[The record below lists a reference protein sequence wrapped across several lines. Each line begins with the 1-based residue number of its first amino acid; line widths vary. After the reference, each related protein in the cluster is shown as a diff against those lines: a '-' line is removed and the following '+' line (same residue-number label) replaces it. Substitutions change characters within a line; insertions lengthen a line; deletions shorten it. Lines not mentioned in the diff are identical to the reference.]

1 MWAKDISS
9 WKALL
14 VYNKT
19 SLHLGLFSDEI
30 EAAKVYNQ
38 QALFLNN
45 EKKTKY
51 KLNDIPNFITKPNN
65 IYNEKYKDKLIK

>member
-1 MWAKDISS
+1 M
-9 WKALL
+9 
-14 VYNKT
+14 
-19 SLHLGLFSDEI
+19 HLGLFSNEI
-30 EAAKVYNQ
+30 DAAKVKGINQ

-65 IYNEKYKDKLIK
+65 IYNEKYKDKLIN